1 MGVRPMRRTSLCAT
15 SVRRFWAASVK
26 PAMLLAMLALGP
38 QAVHAENAAAPN
50 DQANDQLVDPWP
62 DLARDAF
69 NGRPMAD
76 GTGVLAIEMPYRAED
91 AAIVPV
97 TLRLT
102 LPPEDTRRVKAI
114 TL

>member
-1 MGVRPMRRTSLCAT
+1 MGMKPMRRSSLRPP
-15 SVRRFWAASVK
+15 SLRQFWGAGVTL
-26 PAMLLAMLALGP
+26 AMLSAMLALGV
-38 QAVHAENAAAPN
+38 QAGHA
-50 DQANDQLVDPWP
+50 DQAGSVSDQTSDQLSDPWP
-62 DLARDAF
+62 DLVRDAF

-102 LPPEDTRRVKAI
+102 LPPEDTR
-114 TL
+114 